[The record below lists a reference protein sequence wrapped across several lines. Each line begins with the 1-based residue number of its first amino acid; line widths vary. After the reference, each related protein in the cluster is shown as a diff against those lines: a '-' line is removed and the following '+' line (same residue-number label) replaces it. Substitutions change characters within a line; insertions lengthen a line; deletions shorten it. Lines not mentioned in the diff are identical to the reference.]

1 MERRHFLA
9 EVMSDQ
15 LSSYPVVSCLLSVVY
30 GEGQELAIVESYSQ

>member
-15 LSSYPVVSCLLSVVY
+15 LSSYPVASCQLFMEK
-30 GEGQELAIVESYSQ
+30 GKN

>member
-15 LSSYPVVSCLLSVVY
+15 LSGCQLSVVY